1 MKIRAPV
8 QSNRSQ
14 QENQVRQPSAIGK
27 LPYLFLSYQKLFS
40 NFISALIGKD

>member
-1 MKIRAPV
+1 MEINSGSVKPE
-8 QSNRSQ
+8 STKK
-14 QENQVRQPSAIGK
+14 QVRQPSSIGK